1 MQATHC
7 TLKNVFGQKLK
18 SLTNALHCCHPFGSA
33 GLGMVSGTM
42 KSCLETHSSEK
53 MKISSVAA
61 QNCYPATDKATR
73 SQGAIWRTVGSLSLL
88 ASLQRIHEGLACGSL
103 TRRLHALGQLV
114 LLKLT
119 HWLAACCRCRSTLM
133 TMNHLSLTRAHDSI
147 HRTIGHSHSGACRH
161 AGHHGTHQPR
171 HHATTRRSNR
181 RRCCSWC
188 SSRWRC
194 LLGCS
199 RSWLWCCPAIGRRWG
214 SALRSAGGATA
225 ALTRH
230 CRNSEDK

>member
-1 MQATHC
+1 MAP
-7 TLKNVFGQKLK
+7 KRWR
-18 SLTNALHCCHPFGSA
+18 SLLSQP
-33 GLGMVSGTM
+33 
-42 KSCLETHSSEK
+42 K
-53 MKISSVAA
+53 
-61 QNCYPATDKATR
+61 NCYQATDKATR

-171 HHATTRRSNR
+171 HHATTRRSKPPEVLQLVQQPVEVPAWLQQELALVLPCHR
-181 RRCCSWC
+181 KA
-188 SSRWRC
+188 
-194 LLGCS
+194 LG
-199 RSWLWCCPAIGRRWG
+199 AARWG
-214 SALRSAGGATA
+214 ALAELRLLWRGIAASQKTNERNTSIEFEPTITSGASELGSAVAQACA
-225 ALTRH
+225 ALNTNL
-230 CRNSEDK
+230 RNLSF